1 MLEIVKK
8 IEEEIRE
15 GRGVTREE
23 ALELLK
29 SKAHEELI
37 ELAHRLTV
45 EYASKKF
52 DFCAIINARSGCC
65 SEDCK
70 WCAQSAHWG
79 GANSKVYGFIGKCA
93 CAREAKAAE
102 ANKVRRIAIVT
113 AGRGQSKSEID
124 EICEAIREMK
134 ANTSIGICA
143 SLGIVELE
151 DLKLR
156 QMAEFDNFRRR
167 TNKEKLELMTTAG
180 ERIFK
185 DMLPLVDDFERAKM
199 AMAKSDDI
207 NAVREGIDL
216 IYNKFINFLA
226 ANNVKAIDTTDAD
239 FNTDL
244 HEAITT
250 FAAGEDKKGK
260 VIDCTQKG
268 YTLGEK
274 VIRFAKVVV
283 GE

>member
-1 MLEIVKK
+1 M
-8 IEEEIRE
+8 
-15 GRGVTREE
+15 T
-23 ALELLK
+23 K
-29 SKAHEELI
+29 SKDKKQVEQSVENQQENLNVQTENGKVEVENTESVQTEEVSETDPLQAKVA
-37 ELAHRLTV
+37 EL
-45 EYASKKF
+45 E
-52 DFCAIINARSGCC
+52 ARV
-65 SEDCK
+65 
-70 WCAQSAHWG
+70 A
-79 GANSKVYGFIGKCA
+79 
-93 CAREAKAAE
+93 
-102 ANKVRRIAIVT
+102 
-113 AGRGQSKSEID
+113 
-124 EICEAIREMK
+124 
-134 ANTSIGICA
+134 
-143 SLGIVELE
+143 ELE

-185 DMLPLVDDFERAKM
+185 DMLPLVDDFERAKV
-199 AMAKSDDI
+199 AMEKTDDI
-207 NAVREGIDL
+207 EAVRQGIEL
-216 IYNKFINFLA
+216 IYSKFVGFLA
-226 ANNVKAIDTTDAD
+226 ANDVKAIDTTDAD

-260 VIDCTQKG
+260 VIDCTQNG

>member
-1 MLEIVKK
+1 MMKNKNKKNVEQPVENQQENLNVQTENGKVEVENTESVQTEEVSETEMLQVKVA
-8 IEEEIRE
+8 EL
-15 GRGVTREE
+15 E
-23 ALELLK
+23 ARV
-29 SKAHEELI
+29 A
-37 ELAHRLTV
+37 
-45 EYASKKF
+45 
-52 DFCAIINARSGCC
+52 
-65 SEDCK
+65 
-70 WCAQSAHWG
+70 
-79 GANSKVYGFIGKCA
+79 
-93 CAREAKAAE
+93 
-102 ANKVRRIAIVT
+102 
-113 AGRGQSKSEID
+113 
-124 EICEAIREMK
+124 
-134 ANTSIGICA
+134 
-143 SLGIVELE
+143 ELE

-185 DMLPLVDDFERAKM
+185 DMLPLVDDFERAKD
-199 AMAKSDDI
+199 AMAKTDDI
-207 NAVREGIDL
+207 EAVRQGIEL
-216 IYNKFINFLA
+216 IYNKFIGFLA
-226 ANNVKAIDTTDAD
+226 ANDVKVIDTTDAD

>member
-1 MLEIVKK
+1 MMKNKYKK
-8 IEEEIRE
+8 NAEQPIDNQVEKE
-15 GRGVTREE
+15 
-23 ALELLK
+23 
-29 SKAHEELI
+29 
-37 ELAHRLTV
+37 TV
-45 EYASKKF
+45 ETV
-52 DFCAIINARSGCC
+52 N
-65 SEDCK
+65 
-70 WCAQSAHWG
+70 
-79 GANSKVYGFIGKCA
+79 N
-93 CAREAKAAE
+93 AE
-102 ANKVRRIAIVT
+102 AVNNDEAAGAEEVSETEQLQAKVA
-113 AGRGQSKSEID
+113 EL
-124 EICEAIREMK
+124 EARV
-134 ANTSIGICA
+134 A
-143 SLGIVELE
+143 ELE

-180 ERIFK
+180 ERIFC
-185 DMLPLVDDFERAKM
+185 DMLPLVDDFERAKV

-226 ANNVKAIDTTDAD
+226 ANSVKAIDTTDAD

-260 VIDCTQKG
+260 VIDCTQTG

>member
-1 MLEIVKK
+1 MVKNK
-8 IEEEIRE
+8 DKKNVEQPVENQVEK
-15 GRGVTREE
+15 
-23 ALELLK
+23 ELLDAANNGDAVNTGEAEG
-29 SKAHEELI
+29 SEEVSEAETLQAKVA
-37 ELAHRLTV
+37 EL
-45 EYASKKF
+45 E
-52 DFCAIINARSGCC
+52 ARVA
-65 SEDCK
+65 D
-70 WCAQSAHWG
+70 
-79 GANSKVYGFIGKCA
+79 
-93 CAREAKAAE
+93 
-102 ANKVRRIAIVT
+102 
-113 AGRGQSKSEID
+113 
-124 EICEAIREMK
+124 
-134 ANTSIGICA
+134 
-143 SLGIVELE
+143 LE

-185 DMLPLVDDFERAKM
+185 DMLPLVDDFERAKD
-199 AMAKSDDI
+199 AMTKTDDI
-207 NAVREGIDL
+207 EAVRQGIEL
-216 IYNKFINFLA
+216 IYSKFIGFLA
-226 ANNVKAIDTTDAD
+226 ANDVKAIDTTDAD

-283 GE
+283 GD

>member
-1 MLEIVKK
+1 MKNKNNKTVEQPVESQVENEVLETANNDEVVNDGTAEGLEEMLETETLQAKVA
-8 IEEEIRE
+8 EL
-15 GRGVTREE
+15 E
-23 ALELLK
+23 ARV
-29 SKAHEELI
+29 A
-37 ELAHRLTV
+37 
-45 EYASKKF
+45 
-52 DFCAIINARSGCC
+52 
-65 SEDCK
+65 
-70 WCAQSAHWG
+70 
-79 GANSKVYGFIGKCA
+79 
-93 CAREAKAAE
+93 
-102 ANKVRRIAIVT
+102 
-113 AGRGQSKSEID
+113 
-124 EICEAIREMK
+124 
-134 ANTSIGICA
+134 
-143 SLGIVELE
+143 ELE

-185 DMLPLVDDFERAKM
+185 DMLPLVDDFERAKV

-207 NAVREGIDL
+207 DAVREGIDL
-216 IYNKFINFLA
+216 IYTKFINFLA

-260 VIDCTQKG
+260 VIDCTQTG

>member
-1 MLEIVKK
+1 MTKNKDTKKEEQLVDNELENVTAQAQETATDQVAQEENEPTEVEVLQKK
-8 IEEEIRE
+8 
-15 GRGVTREE
+15 VTD
-23 ALELLK
+23 L
-29 SKAHEELI
+29 
-37 ELAHRLTV
+37 
-45 EYASKKF
+45 
-52 DFCAIINARSGCC
+52 
-65 SEDCK
+65 
-70 WCAQSAHWG
+70 
-79 GANSKVYGFIGKCA
+79 
-93 CAREAKAAE
+93 EAKVA
-102 ANKVRRIAIVT
+102 
-113 AGRGQSKSEID
+113 
-124 EICEAIREMK
+124 
-134 ANTSIGICA
+134 
-143 SLGIVELE
+143 ELE

-180 ERIFK
+180 ERIFC
-185 DMLPLVDDFERAKM
+185 DMLPLVDDFERAKV
-199 AMAKSDDI
+199 AMAKSEDI

-216 IYNKFINFLA
+216 IYNKFIAFLG
-226 ANNVKAIDTTDAD
+226 ANNVKAIDTTDAN

-260 VIDCTQKG
+260 VIDCTQTG